1 MDSEIDLRDVL
12 SVLWRRRRLIA
23 GIFLAFV
30 VVAGVIALAMAPVY
44 RVSSIIAVG
53 NFGDPIYTSP
63 VSARSIMLSDEF
75 LLEVL
80 EGIRPADPR
89 GFADFKE
96 SVRVVSIKDS
106 DRLIEISIETTRREE
121 GLKAVEMM
129 VSLFANRSLDSYDIN
144 KRILTGQLAEVQE
157 SIKSKDMEIDLA
169 YEALEGIRNSS
180 GSSDVQSEMRFSRTL
195 DRLGDMET
203 QRYALMDR
211 SLDLQK
217 QLELLKHLEVVQPAK
232 EPVSPIRPRK
242 VLILAIGG
250 MLGLLAGLLGA
261 FLWESLGGR
270 TGSVCNERSMRKPR

>member
-1 MDSEIDLRDVL
+1 MDDEIDLRDML
-12 SVLWRRRRLIA
+12 SVLWKRRRLIA

-30 VVAGVIALAMAPVY
+30 VVAAVIAFTMAPVY

-80 EGIRPADPR
+80 EGIRPDDSR

-121 GLKAVEMM
+121 GLKAVDMM
-129 VSLFANRSLDSYDIN
+129 VSLFANRSMDSYQEN
-144 KRILTGQLAEVQE
+144 KKILSGQLAEVQG
-157 SIKSKDMEIDLA
+157 SIKSKDLEIDLA
-169 YEALEGIRNSS
+169 HEALEGIRNSS

-195 DRLGDMET
+195 DRLGEMET

-211 SLDLQK
+211 SLDLQR
-217 QLELLKHLEVVQPAK
+217 QLDLLKHLEVVQPAK
-232 EPVSPIRPRK
+232 EPISPIRPQK
-242 VLILAIGG
+242 VFILVIGG
-250 MLGLLAGLLGA
+250 MLGLFAGLLVA
-261 FLWESLGGR
+261 FLWETLGLGQ
-270 TGSVCNERSMRKPR
+270 SAKSCP

>member
-1 MDSEIDLRDVL
+1 MDSEIDLSDML

-23 GIFLAFV
+23 GIFLATV
-30 VVAGVIALAMAPVY
+30 VVAGVIAFAMAPVY
-44 RVSSIIAVG
+44 RVSSIIAMG

-80 EGIRPADPR
+80 EGIRPDNSR

-129 VSLFANRSLDSYDIN
+129 VSLFANRSMDSYDRN
-144 KRILTGQLAEVQE
+144 KRILSSQLAEVQE

-169 YEALEGIRNSS
+169 HEALEGIRNST
-180 GSSDVQSEMRFSRTL
+180 GSSDVQFSRTL
-195 DRLGDMET
+195 DRLGEMET

-217 QLELLKHLEVVQPAK
+217 QLELLKHLEVVQPAR

-250 MLGLLAGLLGA
+250 MLGLFAGLLSA
-261 FLWESLGGR
+261 FLWETLEGR
-270 TGSVCNERSMRKPR
+270 SGSVAKRGP

>member
-1 MDSEIDLRDVL
+1 MDSEIDLRDML

-23 GIFLAFV
+23 GIFLATV
-30 VVAGVIALAMAPVY
+30 VMAGVIAFAMAPVY
-44 RVSSIIAVG
+44 RVSSIIAMG
-53 NFGDPIYTSP
+53 NFEDPIYTSP
-63 VSARSIMLSDEF
+63 VSAKSIMLSDEF

-80 EGIRPADPR
+80 EGIRPDDPR

-96 SVRVVSIKDS
+96 SIRVVSIKDS
-106 DRLIEISIETTRREE
+106 DRLIEISIETTRRDE

-129 VSLFANRSLDSYDIN
+129 VSLFANRSLDSYDKS
-144 KRILTGQLAEVQE
+144 KRILTAQLAEVQE

-169 YEALEGIRNSS
+169 HEALESIRNSS
-180 GSSDVQSEMRFSRTL
+180 RSSDVQSEMRFSRTL
-195 DRLGDMET
+195 DRLGEMET

-250 MLGLLAGLLGA
+250 MLGLLAGLVAA
-261 FLWESLGGR
+261 FLWETLEGR
-270 TGSVCNERSMRKPR
+270 SGSVCKERL